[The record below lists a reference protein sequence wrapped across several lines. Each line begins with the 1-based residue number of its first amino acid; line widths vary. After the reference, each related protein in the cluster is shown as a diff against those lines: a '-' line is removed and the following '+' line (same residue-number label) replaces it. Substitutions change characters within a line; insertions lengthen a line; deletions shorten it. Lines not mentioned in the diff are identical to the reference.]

1 MRCEL
6 LAIGCGCS
14 LVSADW
20 LLMVGHTARIRH
32 CQTPS
37 GMQAL
42 ALLRGAWP
50 QPRTVRL
57 CVGRQRHT
65 VCYSSCVVYNPIRIR
80 NTTLQDGTEFY
91 SRFCKYETNTCKNR
105 TLAVVIRRTFVSAP
119 NGAAS
124 RSTTALRSR
133 CTMNCAVR
141 EPAMRGCPSSHVPGG
156 LIPATCDRNRSTW
169 GPAQARRGGDAP
181 RQWWGQ

>member
-50 QPRTVRL
+50 QPCDCVSAVSVTL
-57 CVGRQRHT
+57 CVIQVASYTIQYEYEIQPYKMGLNSIQDFVNTRPIHVNPQH
-65 VCYSSCVVYNPIRIR
+65 CV
-80 NTTLQDGTEFY
+80 
-91 SRFCKYETNTCKNR
+91 
-105 TLAVVIRRTFVSAP
+105 
-119 NGAAS
+119 GAADDA
-124 RSTTALRSR
+124 TAY
-133 CTMNCAVR
+133 T
-141 EPAMRGCPSSHVPGG
+141 
-156 LIPATCDRNRSTW
+156 
-169 GPAQARRGGDAP
+169 
-181 RQWWGQ
+181 